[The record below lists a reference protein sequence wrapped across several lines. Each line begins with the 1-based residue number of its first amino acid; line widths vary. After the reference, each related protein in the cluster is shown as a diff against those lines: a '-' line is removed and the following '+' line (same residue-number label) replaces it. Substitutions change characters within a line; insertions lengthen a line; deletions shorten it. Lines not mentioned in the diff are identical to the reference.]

1 MKRNS
6 TRNKEENVEIKAAD
20 VKKLREKTGAGMLDC
35 KKALTDAGGDF
46 SGAEKILK
54 ELGLAAAAK
63 RSGRATNEGR
73 IFTKVGS
80 SLATV
85 VEIACETDFVARNQ
99 DFIAL
104 GEDIA
109 QTIIAKNL
117 TEKTDELNNK
127 VKEAISTIKENMD
140 LKRFKT
146 MAVAEDELVSEYV
159 HGEGAIGVLVKLKAD
174 KASVLQNDA
183 VKEFSFDCALHL
195 AAFNPLF
202 LNRDSVEE
210 SYKQEQEQI
219 FRKQAESLGKPEKV
233 MEGIV
238 KGKMNK
244 HFSEICFLDQGFVKE
259 EKKSVAAKMKEVA
272 GAAGGKL
279 DIVDFV
285 YYKVGDDS

>member
-1 MKRNS
+1 
-6 TRNKEENVEIKAAD
+6 VEIKAAD

-46 SGAEKILK
+46 VKAEKILK

-73 IFTKVGS
+73 VFTRVGS
-80 SLATV
+80 SLAAV

-104 GEDIA
+104 GKDIA
-109 QTIIAKNL
+109 ETVVAKNL
-117 TEKTDELNNK
+117 TEKTEELEDK
-127 VKEAISTIKENMD
+127 VKEAISTIKENME

-146 MAVAEDELVSEYV
+146 VPVAEDELVSEYV

-183 VKEFSFDCALHL
+183 VREFAFDCALHV

-202 LNRDSVEE
+202 LNRDSVDEA
-210 SYKQEQEQI
+210 YKQEQEQI
-219 FRKQAESLGKPEKV
+219 FRKQAENLGKPEKV

-238 KGKMNK
+238 RGKMNK

-272 GAAGGKL
+272 GTAGGKL